1 MEMHG
6 IRDRI
11 LTVLDYTS
19 SVAHV
24 VISMALVAAT
34 LLITVFFFHEIYDAV
49 RIHTLIKGFLHA
61 LGSLLLLWTMVEL
74 ISTEIRFLR
83 GGVVDVAIFIEVG
96 LIVIVREIIML
107 PVAETTPGWID
118 VGTWVVAAAMLGLT
132 YFLVRVGKRMAK
144 MEIDA
149 EYRSGVR
156 SEGNN

>member
-1 MEMHG
+1 MKIHG

-11 LTVLDYTS
+11 LTVLDYTN

-24 VISMALVAAT
+24 IISTALVVAT
-34 LLITVFFFHEIYDAV
+34 LLIALFFFKEIYNAIK
-49 RIHTLIKGFLHA
+49 IHALIKGFLHA

-74 ISTEIRFLR
+74 ISTEVRYLR

-107 PVAETTPGWID
+107 PVEETAPNWIH

-144 MEIDA
+144 VEIVA
-149 EYRSGVR
+149 EDKSGM
-156 SEGNN
+156 